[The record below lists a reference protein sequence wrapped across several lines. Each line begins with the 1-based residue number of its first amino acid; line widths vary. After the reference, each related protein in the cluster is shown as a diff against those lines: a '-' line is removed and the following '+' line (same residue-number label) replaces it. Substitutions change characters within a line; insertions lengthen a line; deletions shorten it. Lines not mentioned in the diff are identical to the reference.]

1 VFSFLGTR
9 AVTDPRLRVAVT
21 DRHAHDAGAQRP
33 RAGGAGA
40 EQLRCSVAGM
50 PADERALA
58 GALRSPRRCV
68 VAAGQSEYGWGHSTR
83 ERERV

>member
-1 VFSFLGTR
+1 MFSFLGTR

-21 DRHAHDAGAQRP
+21 DRHAERPRERP